1 MIDTLA
7 LLAIGA
13 FGWGLSLLTY
23 RFFALQYGWPMGML
37 QADLPQIPVILGLVA
52 LLTGLFFAAM
62 RGTADGGGIIVLFGM
77 LLALFWTGFLRVG
90 AQTSLV
96 LAPVAAAFLLLG
108 FFSGKPYE
116 YNQLRPYGI
125 ELGVQSP
132 DADQTRDVRRRGE

>member
-13 FGWGLSLLTY
+13 FGWGLSLLSY
-23 RFFALQYGWPMGML
+23 SYFALQYGWPMGMI
-37 QADLPQIPVILGLVA
+37 QADLPQVPVILGIVT
-52 LLTGLFFAAM
+52 LLTGLLFAAM
-62 RGTADGGGIIVLFGM
+62 RGTADGGGIIVLFGAP
-77 LLALFWTGFLRVG
+77 LALFWTGFLRVG

-125 ELGVQSP
+125 EFGVQAP
-132 DADQTRDVRRRGE
+132 DADQNRDTRKRGE